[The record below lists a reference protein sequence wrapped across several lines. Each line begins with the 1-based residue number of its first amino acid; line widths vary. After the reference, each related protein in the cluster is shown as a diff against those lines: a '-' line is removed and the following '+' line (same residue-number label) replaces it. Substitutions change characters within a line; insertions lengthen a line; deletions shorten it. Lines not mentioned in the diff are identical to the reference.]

1 MNIVK
6 RSLDSQY
13 NPYNDKEFKGL
24 KRVLSSANIQ
34 HHENSRSLLCG
45 AGKRTGKIHRPA
57 DERGVRD
64 VRDQL
69 LGPFA
74 PSLSPEER
82 TLFPPAV

>member
-34 HHENSRSLLCG
+34 HHENM
-45 AGKRTGKIHRPA
+45 KN
-57 DERGVRD
+57 
-64 VRDQL
+64 
-69 LGPFA
+69 
-74 PSLSPEER
+74 
-82 TLFPPAV
+82 TLFPTLKNNSSSVAIVPKKPLNNSSNKKNHYRIEIENW